1 MWDLNEN
8 DMSVVV
14 GGSSDKSDSSDTS
27 DSSSSPGSSSVDQI
41 VSAVGAVGTVA
52 AGFCEAGIKSVSV
65 EIGGQNSTIEGGVTP
80 RGVTVSVTSGKGGSK
95 SSFTCK

>member
-1 MWDLNEN
+1 MWELNEN
-8 DMSVVV
+8 DMFAVV

-52 AGFCEAGIKSVSV
+52 AGFCEAGVKSVSV
-65 EIGGQNSTIEGGVTP
+65 EIGSTNSTIEGGFTP
-80 RGVTVSVTSGKGGSK
+80 RGVTVSVTSGEGTNKGN
-95 SSFTCK
+95 FTCK